1 MARIKPVEIKS
12 KEECVELIN
21 DVARLEMDRRKQEI
35 ELKRKIQALQDEF
48 GPGIVA
54 LQELIEGKVAR
65 ISEYLDAHADA
76 MFKKGTKSGETA
88 LAEFGFRIGNP
99 TLGTAKKWKWD
110 DVLAALKL
118 DDLMRKYV
126 RTKEEVQKDLIKSDY
141 AAEKITP
148 ETLAAFGMKIT
159 QTESCWIEPKAD
171 AAV

>member
-1 MARIKPVEIKS
+1 MARIKPVEIQS

-21 DVARLEMDRRKQEI
+21 DVARLEMQRRKQEL

-48 GPGIVA
+48 GPGVVA

-99 TLGTAKKWKWD
+99 TLGTAKKWKW
-110 DVLAALKL
+110 A
-118 DDLMRKYV
+118 
-126 RTKEEVQKDLIKSDY
+126 TS
-141 AAEKITP
+141 
-148 ETLAAFGMKIT
+148 F
-159 QTESCWIEPKAD
+159 TESTWTKRSLSFRPSPLLTIISFPKASTG
-171 AAV
+171 